1 MHSRSWVRMCTY
13 LCARTCM
20 QSIAADARVHCAS
33 LSRDEMI
40 DVELTNEV
48 MDEIV
53 QGNSNTGTNAADFF
67 GLPRLQCRIMSVRT
81 VFTTVQ

>member
-1 MHSRSWVRMCTY
+1 
-13 LCARTCM
+13 M

-40 DVELTNEV
+40 DVELTNEF

-67 GLPRLQCRIMSVRT
+67 RFAAPA
-81 VFTTVQ
+81 VQDHECVDCVHNGP